1 MSGAPA
7 SRMPESDDVCCPRPS
22 ALPGVES
29 GASRAR
35 SSGRASEAAGR
46 ARRDIVTGK
55 AQYKEVSLDTLLADL
70 KRRHDQQQATGRAG
84 MRMKDDQLV
93 QLFPG
98 ADYPEMQVD
107 ALIQIPDRW
116 APSRRPNI
124 TPLSMIICEAQAK
137 VRGVKM
143 PFMLAAVAG
152 PTGPDVDDATP
163 LIVQWR
169 VPPMDKISNRGRGK
183 DCVDLFGPW
192 RSTSMLTLME
202 AADMELP
209 SAVVDRS
216 KVLMG
221 PIDLDDSKLT
231 YQDLDTLIDTYRID
245 VTGLTWTQTKNGNAF
260 RLYRLMR

>member
-70 KRRHDQQQATGRAG
+70 KRRHDQQQATGKAG

-116 APSRRPNI
+116 APSRRPTI

-152 PTGPDVDDATP
+152 PTGPDDDAAP
-163 LIVQWR
+163 LIVQWW

-192 RSTSMLTLME
+192 RSASMLTLME
-202 AADMELP
+202 TADMELP

-231 YQDLDTLIDTYRID
+231 YQDLDTLIDTHRID